1 MPILTALAGV
11 VPPLLVSA
19 LLVLAAWR
27 PWRASAP
34 TAGARAGGG
43 GGGWAASGAVGLSLA
58 VAFPLITGELSLPP
72 RTATGYLPFIG
83 AAAWVIGAGCST
95 WNKST
100 LVRALVALV
109 ACGLVAFVVLRPMLR
124 HAWPGAGGWLRVGG
138 LGAAAAAVWVVLAPL
153 EGVGGSGKGGGMGGG
168 SGGGSGGGTGGG
180 ARVSLALWA
189 GSVAGAVMLLL
200 AESASLAQAAG
211 SVAVGLGVLVVV
223 SWWRPVLAVGAGAA
237 GAWSMAMGGVLLAG
251 HAYAGTPPGV
261 ASVVLVLVSPLAA
274 WAGRV
279 GLVSRRPGWQGTLA
293 TTALAGAV
301 GGAGAALAAA

>member
-27 PWRASAP
+27 PWRAP
-34 TAGARAGGG
+34 TTTAGVRAGR
-43 GGGWAASGAVGLSLA
+43 GWAASGAVGLSLA
-58 VAFPLITGELSLPP
+58 VAFPLITGELALPP
-72 RTATGYLPFIG
+72 RTAVGYLPFIG
-83 AAAWVIGAGCST
+83 LAAWAVGAGCST
-95 WNKST
+95 WNKSA

-124 HAWPGAGGWLRVGG
+124 HAWPGAGGWLRVGV
-138 LGAAAAAVWVVLAPL
+138 LGAAAAGVWVLLAPL
-153 EGVGGSGKGGGMGGG
+153 EGDRGRGKGGGTGGG
-168 SGGGSGGGTGGG
+168 NGGG

-211 SVAVGLGVLVVV
+211 AVAVGLGVLVVV

-279 GLVSRRPGWQGTLA
+279 GWVSRRPGWQGTLA